1 MKEVKLAT
9 KERISTLRAEW
20 ERSPEGD
27 GYQELCELLAQE
39 KETRP
44 EGREICFR
52 VITAN
57 QADLVARLA
66 LARMFY
72 LDGYY
77 EFCIRELVE
86 VYSRSE
92 APAVKKL
99 LDAFGAHAAPFLVAR
114 SRKPP
119 VEAVADKAVDAAEV
133 VAEIDIDDE
142 FLEAIDGLK

>member
-1 MKEVKLAT
+1 MSKD
-9 KERISTLRAEW
+9 RITTLRAAW
-20 ERSPEGD
+20 ESNPEGD

-39 KETRP
+39 KQTRP
-44 EGREICFR
+44 EGREICFK

-57 QADLVARLA
+57 QTDLVARLA

-77 EFCIRELVE
+77 EFAIRELVE
-86 VYSRSE
+86 VFNRSE

-99 LDAFGAHAAPFLVAR
+99 LDAFGAHAAPFLAAR
-114 SRKPP
+114 SPKPA
-119 VEAVADKAVDAAEV
+119 VDLTAGKVADVAEV

>member
-1 MKEVKLAT
+1 MANKD
-9 KERISTLRAEW
+9 RIKSLKAAW
-20 ERSPEGD
+20 ESNPDGD
-27 GYQELCELLAQE
+27 GYQELCELLAQD
-39 KETRP
+39 KQTRP

-52 VITAN
+52 VIAAN
-57 QADLVARLA
+57 QADMVARLA

-77 EFCIRELVE
+77 EFSIRELVE
-86 VYSRSE
+86 VYTRSE

-99 LDAFGAHAAPFLVAR
+99 LDAFGAHAAPFLATRAAKPAQDPVAN
-114 SRKPP
+114 K
-119 VEAVADKAVDAAEV
+119 VADIAEV